1 MSTLKVFMPGKGEV
15 RLQPSDHLASGGEG
29 AVYLKNGTVFKIFLH
44 PDRARAN
51 GMREKIALLSK
62 LKHPFIVAPTDILLD
77 AAHELIGYTM
87 PEAAGIPLVKTFT
100 NAWRDQNS
108 FADKE
113 ATQLV
118 NHMRTAVQA
127 AHDLSAVIADG
138 NEMNYLVQGVE
149 PRLIDVD
156 SWQIG
161 PHPAT
166 ALMPSI
172 QDFHRQGF
180 DALSDWFSWGIVTFQ
195 VFTGIHPYKGTH
207 PGFKKGDLEA
217 RMRANAS
224 VFDSQV
230 KLNAA
235 VRDFNRIPSP
245 LLDWYEGVF
254 AKGERA
260 APPDFLHSAA
270 PKALTKRLR
279 TVQQGTGIVRH
290 ERLRSLPGPV
300 RHVSANGVA
309 FYAAATGLAAFDLV
323 RNQALPSL
331 TSAQIAALFEN
342 QAGLIRFGNG
352 FVYLSNNAG
361 AISGQLVVGERDP
374 VPLQLSTN
382 ALPCLAEKLAVI
394 SNKVYA
400 LNSRAVNGMVE
411 LALSAVGS
419 RIVLTTKAAWPVNVK
434 ATRFYD
440 GFALMDCLGAPFVV
454 MPEGDS
460 VHILRAPALADYR
473 VVNGFGRSLHR
484 LWVHAL
490 RRSDGQLF
498 RIELRANG
506 REFEVLHAALVDVA
520 EMNVAV
526 SPKGIGV
533 AIFEDGVVSVSN
545 TQGDSVQE
553 VKDASVSPEMHL
565 YGLPDG
571 VFYFQGSDLF
581 RLSFGK

>member
-15 RLQPSDHLASGGEG
+15 RLQPTDHLASGGEG
-29 AVYLKNGTVFKIFLH
+29 AVYLKNGTVFKVFLH
-44 PDRARAN
+44 PERARAN
-51 GMREKIALLSK
+51 GMAEKIALLSK
-62 LKHPFIVAPTDILLD
+62 LKHPFIVAPTDILLND
-77 AAHELIGYTM
+77 AHELVGYTM

-113 ATQLV
+113 AGQLV

-127 AHDLSAVIADG
+127 AHDMRAVVADG
-138 NEMNYLVQGVE
+138 NEMNYLVHGVE

-180 DALSDWFSWGIVTFQ
+180 DDLSDWFSWGIVTFQ

-207 PGFKKGDLEA
+207 PAFKKGDLEA

-224 VFDSQV
+224 VFDAQV

-235 VRDFNRIPSP
+235 VRDFRCIPPP
-245 LLDWYEGVF
+245 LLAWYEGVF
-254 AKGERA
+254 SKGERV
-260 APPDFLHSAA
+260 APPDFLHSQA

-279 TVQQGTGIVRH
+279 TVQQGSGVIKH
-290 ERLRSLPGPV
+290 ERLRSLPGTI

-309 FYAAATGLAAFDLV
+309 FYTAGTGLAAYDLV
-323 RNQALPSL
+323 RNQGLPSL
-331 TSAQIAALFEN
+331 TPAQIAALFDN

-352 FVYLSNNAG
+352 FVYLKNSAG
-361 AISGQLVVGERDP
+361 TISGQLVFGERDP
-374 VPLQLSTN
+374 VPVQTTTN
-382 ALPCLAEKLAVI
+382 VLPCIADKLAVI
-394 SNKVYA
+394 GNKVYA
-400 LNSRAVNGMVE
+400 LSTKAINGMVE
-411 LALSAVGS
+411 LALSAIGS
-419 RIVLTTKAAWPVNVK
+419 RVVLTTKAAWPVNVK

-440 GFALMDCLGAPFVV
+440 GFAVMDCLGAPFVV

-460 VHILRAPALADYR
+460 VHILRAPALADYK
-473 VVNGFGRSLHR
+473 VVNGFGRSIHR
-484 LWVHAL
+484 LWVHGI
-490 RRSDGQLF
+490 RRSDGQTC

-506 REFEVLHAALVDVA
+506 REFEVLHTELVDVA

-526 SPKGIGV
+526 SPNGIGV
-533 AIFEDGVVSVSN
+533 AIFEEGAVSVCN

-553 VKDASVSPEMHL
+553 VKDASVTPDMRL

-571 VFYFQGSDLF
+571 IFYYLGSDIF